1 MTEAYRIPKLQIPVD
16 VLLAGGPMLPLTIF
30 LSERAQ
36 SHAGYERPSDL
47 LNGPDL
53 FIPATDKGNRIQFL
67 HRDGLV
73 SMRVPSRYETGAEG
87 DLGGPGLAPD
97 VAVRARVEV
106 IVEQESVLR
115 GMVTYVM
122 PEGQRRLQDVLNLKD
137 QFLILHDGDLV
148 HLVNKRRILRVT
160 AIS

>member
-1 MTEAYRIPKLQIPVD
+1 MTEAYRVPKLQIPVE
-16 VLLAGGPMLPLTIF
+16 VLLAGGTTLSLSIF
-30 LSERAQ
+30 LSECAQ

-47 LNGPDL
+47 LNGPDP
-53 FIPATDKGNRIQFL
+53 FIPATDGGDGVQFV

-73 SMRVPSRYETGAEG
+73 SIRVPARHETSEQGGHGGA
-87 DLGGPGLAPD
+87 GLVPD
-97 VAVRARVEV
+97 EAVRAKVEV
-106 IVEQESVLR
+106 IVEQGPGLR
-115 GMVTYVM
+115 GVVAYVM

>member
-1 MTEAYRIPKLQIPVD
+1 MTEAYRIPKLQIPVE
-16 VLLAGGPMLPLTIF
+16 VLLAGGQMLSLTIF

-36 SHAGYERPSDL
+36 RHAGYERPSDL

-53 FIPATDKGNRIQFL
+53 FIPATGEGDRIQFL

-73 SMRVPSRYETGAEG
+73 SMRVPARYETAAEG
-87 DLGGPGLAPD
+87 DPGGPGLVPD
-97 VAVRARVEV
+97 AAVRAKVEV
-106 IVEQESVLR
+106 ILEQEPGLC
-115 GMVTYVM
+115 GMVAYVM

-160 AIS
+160 AIA